1 MFQLTSSPGWG
12 RRAVHLVAVMLAVV
26 GAVVILR
33 DPVGISVFFLT
44 VAGAIGG
51 LLLLTVIRRL
61 NRAPDDAAP
70 DAFLRDGL
78 STDVINFSR
87 IRVTGV
93 GGLCLVA
100 VAFSM
105 AFSLPPVGA
114 AMALGVVGG
123 VLLSFGLL
131 GYRRQRVGRWG

>member
-1 MFQLTSSPGWG
+1 MFELTSSSSSS
-12 RRAVHLVAVMLAVV
+12 RRIVHLFGVALAII
-26 GAVVILR
+26 GAVVIFR
-33 DPVGISVFFLT
+33 DPAGISVFFLT
-44 VAGAIGG
+44 FFGAVGG
-51 LLLLTVIRRL
+51 LLFLGVIRRL
-61 NRAPDDAAP
+61 NRAPDDSAS

-114 AMALGVVGG
+114 AIALGVVGG
-123 VLLSFGLL
+123 ILLSFGLF
-131 GYRRQRVGRWG
+131 GYRRHHVGRWG